1 MPQLMLCACSCRPC
15 KPQLFAGTTQA
26 HLLTGRLMA
35 GLNHCK
41 ALSGLPVLIV
51 FSTALVTSCKPSA
64 SKQVL
69 A

>member
-1 MPQLMLCACSCRPC
+1 MHQLMLCAYPC
-15 KPQLFAGTTQA
+15 KLYKPQLFAVTTQA

-41 ALSGLPVLIV
+41 ALLGLPVLIV
-51 FSTALVTSCKPSA
+51 FSTALVMSCNPSA